1 MSIEGGRKMPLGP
14 VLTLP
19 LGFAVFTLVVVAV
32 EIIIGEIAWKA
43 MDHLPEDE
51 LDWSEGNRFV
61 VEDE

>member
-1 MSIEGGRKMPLGP
+1 MLLGP

-19 LGFAVFTLVVVAV
+19 LGFAVFTIIVVTV

-61 VEDE
+61 IEDE

>member
-1 MSIEGGRKMPLGP
+1 MPIEGGYEMFLGP

-19 LGFAVFTLVVVAV
+19 LGFAVFTVAVVVV
-32 EIIIGEIAWKA
+32 EIIIGEIAWKT

-61 VEDE
+61 IEDE

>member
-1 MSIEGGRKMPLGP
+1 MFLGP

-19 LGFAVFTLVVVAV
+19 LGFAVFTAAVVIV
-32 EIIIGEIAWKA
+32 EIIIGEIVWKT

-61 VEDE
+61 IEDELN

>member
-1 MSIEGGRKMPLGP
+1 MLLGP

-19 LGFAVFTLVVVAV
+19 LGFAVFTIIVVVV

-61 VEDE
+61 IEDE